1 MRSRHPIRS
10 AVSGAALVAALA
22 VPMAMVAGDDAY
34 EQAPISY
41 SATLPK
47 DAIHRLELR
56 IAAGEFRFQGS
67 DREVARALLKELHIP
82 ESSQLLVFSKTS
94 FQLNLIQ
101 PATPRAIYF
110 STDCY
115 VGWCPGGLMEVAS
128 IDPELGPVF
137 YTFDPHLAE
146 GSKPV
151 FRREADC
158 LRCHGGTFVREI
170 PAVFVRS
177 VATERNGQPIFSQG
191 STIVDDTTPF
201 ADRWA
206 GWYVT
211 GSGGSVRHRGNLLS
225 RERDGALVVEVDHG
239 SNRAGLPE
247 GVDASR
253 FLAPGSDVVA
263 LMVMEHQCGTQ
274 NILTRA
280 AHQCRRILQYQQNLQ
295 RDLKETV
302 IESPSYDSACR
313 VYDSCAQEVL
323 DRLLFHESAPLP
335 EGALAGEHRFAVDY
349 AAAGARTRAGQSLS
363 DLDLK
368 RRLYRSRC
376 SPMIHSDSFRQLPQH
391 LRERILT
398 RLHRV
403 LEQPESE
410 PRYGYLTSEERQ
422 RIAGILSETVPGFAL
437 R

>member
-1 MRSRHPIRS
+1 M
-10 AVSGAALVAALA
+10 ALA
-22 VPMAMVAGDDAY
+22 DGRSLGGEDAY
-34 EQAPISY
+34 EQPPISY
-41 SATLPK
+41 SATSPK
-47 DAIHRLELR
+47 DAIHELERR
-56 IAAGEFRFQGS
+56 IAAGEFRFEGS
-67 DREVARALLKELHIP
+67 DREVARALLKALHIP
-82 ESSQLLVFSKTS
+82 ESSQVLVFSKTS
-94 FQLNLIQ
+94 FQLNLIH

-128 IDPELGPVF
+128 VDPELGPIF
-137 YTFDPHLAE
+137 YTFDPHLSD

-151 FRREADC
+151 FRRDPDC

-191 STIVDDTTPF
+191 STVVDDTTPF
-201 ADRWA
+201 SDRWA

-225 RERDGALVVEVDHG
+225 RERNGGLVVEVDHG
-239 SNRAGLPE
+239 ANRTALPE
-247 GVDASR
+247 GVDSSR
-253 FLAPGSDVVA
+253 FLAAGSDVVA

-280 AHQCRRILQYQQNLQ
+280 GHQCRRILQYQQNLQ

-302 IESPSYDSACR
+302 QEEPAYDSAKR

-323 DRLLFHESAPLP
+323 DRMLFRDAAALP
-335 EGALAGEHRFAVDY
+335 EGAIAGRLAFATDY
-349 AAAGARTRAGQSLS
+349 AGAGVRTKAGHSLS

-368 RRLYRSRC
+368 QRLYTTRC
-376 SPMIHSDSFRQLPQH
+376 SPMIHSDCFRKLPQH
-391 LRERILT
+391 LRERILE

-403 LEQPESE
+403 VEQPESE
-410 PRYGYLTSEERQ
+410 PRYAYLETAERQ
-422 RIAGILSETVPGFAL
+422 RLGEILTETVPGFA
-437 R
+437 RR